1 MDVEYDEA
9 KRAETLQTRGLDMAR
24 VGEVLAGVRLTRPDT
39 RWDYGEER
47 FITVGF
53 LDVRLVVVAWTQRAD
68 AIRVI
73 SLRKAN
79 GREQGLYGPVLGR

>member
-24 VGEVLAGVRLTRPDT
+24 APEVRRGSCLDFVDERR
-39 RWDYGEER
+39 DYGENR
-47 FITVGF
+47 IISVGY
-53 LDVRLVVVAWTQRAD
+53 LDSRMVILAWTPRGNVR
-68 AIRVI
+68 RVI

-79 GREQGLYGPVLGR
+79 GREQRVYDPLLG